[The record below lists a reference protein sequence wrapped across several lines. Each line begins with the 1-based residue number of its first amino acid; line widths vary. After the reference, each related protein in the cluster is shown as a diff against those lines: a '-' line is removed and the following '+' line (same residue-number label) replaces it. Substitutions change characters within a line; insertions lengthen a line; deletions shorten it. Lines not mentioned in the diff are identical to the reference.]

1 MFLLWMCVGNLSGNG
16 FDSLF
21 ICKVQIFS
29 VFRLLVFLKS
39 DCSYVVYIILI
50 STQYGFD
57 GENTSQAV
65 FVCIV
70 FCFRVNSI

>member
-1 MFLLWMCVGNLSGNG
+1 MFFDVNVCRNLSGDG
-16 FDSLF
+16 FGSVF
-21 ICKVQIFS
+21 CCKVHIVS
-29 VFRLLVFLKS
+29 VFCLLSFLKS

-70 FCFRVNSI
+70 FCFRVNPI